1 MKITE
6 EMIKYAKSYIPI
18 TEKQEIAR
26 QIAKASIE
34 NLKVDDVNKGIL
46 PELVGENMG
55 MKEMLLLQAFLGNYF
70 DIKAEKYADT
80 FYDEYNSDNV
90 YNQLQRFKSNTELRD
105 KCYDILDDFKLL
117 KKMVSSEIN
126 NIKIVE
132 NDTLGRF
139 MLSMSIG
146 SDPETLKNALKDLS
160 ELKVSD
166 ND

>member
-6 EMIKYAKSYIPI
+6 EMIKNAKSYIPI
-18 TEKQEIAR
+18 LEKQEIAR

-34 NLKVDDVNKGIL
+34 TLKVDDVNKRIL
-46 PELVGENMG
+46 PDLVGENMG

-70 DIKAEKYADT
+70 DIKAKEYADT
-80 FYDEYNSDNV
+80 FYDEYNSDNI
-90 YNQLQRFKSNTELRD
+90 YNQLQRFKSNAELRD

-117 KKMVSSEIN
+117 RKMVSSEIN

-146 SDPETLKNALKDLS
+146 SDPETIKNALKDLS

>member
-6 EMIKYAKSYIPI
+6 EMIKNAKSYIPI
-18 TEKQEIAR
+18 LEKQEIAR

-117 KKMVSSEIN
+117 RKMVSSEIN

>member
-6 EMIKYAKSYIPI
+6 EMIKNAKSYIPI
-18 TEKQEIAR
+18 LEKQEIAR

-34 NLKVDDVNKGIL
+34 NLKVDDVNKRIL
-46 PELVGENMG
+46 PDLVGENMG

-70 DIKAEKYADT
+70 DIKAKGYADT

-117 KKMVSSEIN
+117 RKMVSSEIN

>member
-1 MKITE
+1 
-6 EMIKYAKSYIPI
+6 
-18 TEKQEIAR
+18 
-26 QIAKASIE
+26 
-34 NLKVDDVNKGIL
+34 
-46 PELVGENMG
+46 
-55 MKEMLLLQAFLGNYF
+55 
-70 DIKAEKYADT
+70 
-80 FYDEYNSDNV
+80 
-90 YNQLQRFKSNTELRD
+90 
-105 KCYDILDDFKLL
+105 
-117 KKMVSSEIN
+117 MVSSEIN

>member
-6 EMIKYAKSYIPI
+6 EMIKNAKSYIPI
-18 TEKQEIAR
+18 LEKQEIAR

-70 DIKAEKYADT
+70 DIKAKEYADT
-80 FYDEYNSDNV
+80 FYDEYNSDNI

>member
-6 EMIKYAKSYIPI
+6 EMIKNAKSYIPI

-117 KKMVSSEIN
+117 RKMVSSEIN